1 MTNTQLLLTIILPAT
16 LFVFASVALMISQ
29 SKRKLESMLI
39 IKQVKREDMGN
50 YIFGGYW
57 EAKHVFKIEKDSEGN
72 DKVRYT
78 NVWGAKTKREVLKLA
93 YESLKKDG
101 LI

>member
-1 MTNTQLLLTIILPAT
+1 MNGTQLLLTIILPVAI
-16 LFVFASVALMISQ
+16 FVFASVALMINE
-29 SKRKLESMLI
+29 SKRKLEDMLI
-39 IKQVKREDMGN
+39 IKRIKREDMGN
-50 YIFGGYW
+50 YIRGGYW

-72 DKVRYT
+72 DKVFHT
-78 NVWGAKTKREVLKLA
+78 NVWTAKTKREVLKLA